1 MVSKQKLIITNRRQA
16 IASFLLMVVILLLL
30 NVVAGFFYFRWD
42 LTTEQ
47 RYSVLKPTQK
57 MVKDL
62 KDVVTIK
69 VYLDGDL
76 DAGYTRLKESTRN
89 LLKEL
94 RAYGGTNI
102 EYEFINPMAIQNMD
116 ERKAMVKDLM
126 ERGVTPTP
134 LNTGNKTEIKQQLIF
149 PGAIVT
155 YAGREL
161 AVELLDLQKAPKPRE
176 VLSNP
181 EVQLEYLNH
190 CEVQLEYKFASAIQK
205 LIQARPTRVVFTQG
219 HGELSPIETADLRR
233 TLESPEMQ
241 FEVKDMDLR
250 DAYYI
255 PATVDVVIVA
265 KPRTAFYEKDKYKI
279 DQFVMHGG
287 KVIWLVDGSNAAI
300 DSLMVNKN
308 GQFVQG
314 IENEYNLE
322 DMLFKY
328 GVRINMDVVQDLNNC
343 NQIPMIMGFS
353 GGSPQ
358 TKMCPWYYFPVL
370 ISDNNHPIIRNVD
383 PVESFFPSSIDTVR
397 NPGVT
402 KTILLH
408 TGDKGKAQMAP
419 TRVHFGILMS
429 KPNPE
434 YYNQKQIPVAV
445 LLEGQFESVFK
456 NRMSPDFLAASDTIP
471 ALKFVEQS
479 KANKMIVIS
488 NGDIIRNE
496 LRSDSTYYGLGFY
509 KYTGQQY
516 GNKDFMLNCI
526 HYLLDDR
533 GVLETRNKEVK
544 LRLLDQAEI
553 EHSKLRWQLTNILL
567 PIFLVVLF
575 GFGFNAYRK
584 RKYAR

>member
-176 VLSNP
+176 VLANP

-265 KPRTAFYEKDKYKI
+265 KPRTAFDEKDKYKI

-358 TKMCPWYYFPVL
+358 TKMFPWYYFPVL

>member
-1 MVSKQKLIITNRRQA
+1 MVTKQKTIITNRKQA
-16 IASFLLMVVILLLL
+16 ITSLVLMVIILVLL
-30 NVVAGFFYFRWD
+30 NVVAGFYYFRLD
-42 LTTEQ
+42 LTSEQ
-47 RYSVLKPTQK
+47 RYSVLKPTK
-57 MVKDL
+57 TMVKDL

-76 DAGYTRLKESTRN
+76 DAGYTRLKEATRN

-102 EYEFINPMAIQNMD
+102 EYEFINPMAIQNLD

-155 YAGREL
+155 YAGREI
-161 AVELLDLQKAPKPRE
+161 AVQLLDVQKAPKPRE
-176 VLSNP
+176 VMANP

-190 CEVQLEYKFASAIQK
+190 CEIQLEYKFASAIQK
-205 LIQARPTRVVFTQG
+205 LLQSRPTRVVFIQG

-233 TLESPEMQ
+233 TLEGSDMQ
-241 FEVKDMDLR
+241 FEVKDMYLP

-255 PATVDVVIVA
+255 PANVDVAIVA
-265 KPRTAFYEKDKYKI
+265 KPQANFDEKDKYKL

-287 KVIWLVDGSNAAI
+287 KIIWLVDGSNASI
-300 DSLMVNKN
+300 DSLMINKS

-314 IENEYNLE
+314 IENGYNLQ

-328 GVRINMDVVQDLNNC
+328 GARINGDVIQDLNNC
-343 NQIPMIMGFS
+343 NQIPMVMGFS

-358 TKMCPWYYFPVL
+358 TKMFPWYYFPIL

-397 NPGVT
+397 NPGIT

-408 TGDKGKAQMAP
+408 TGDNAKAQMAP

-429 KPNPE
+429 RPNPE
-434 YYNQKQIPVAV
+434 YYNQKKIPVAV
-445 LLEGQFESVFK
+445 LLEGQFESVYK

-496 LRSDSTYYGLGFY
+496 LRSDSTYYGLGYY
-509 KYTGQQY
+509 KYTGQLY
-516 GNKDFMLNCI
+516 GNKDFILNCI
-526 HYLLDDR
+526 QYLLDDR
-533 GVLETRNKEVK
+533 GIIDTRNKEVK
-544 LRLLDQAEI
+544 LRLLNTADI
-553 EHSKLRWQLTNILL
+553 ESHKLKWQLINILL
-567 PIFLVVLF
+567 PIVLVVLF
-575 GFGFNAYRK
+575 GFGFSAYRK

>member
-16 IASFLLMVVILLLL
+16 ITSFLLMVVILLLL

-176 VLSNP
+176 VLANP

-190 CEVQLEYKFASAIQK
+190 CEIQLEYKFASAIQK

-265 KPRTAFYEKDKYKI
+265 KPHAAFDEKDKYKI

-358 TKMCPWYYFPVL
+358 TKMFPWYYFPVL